1 MQAKN
6 RATSPVAPLV
16 VISMLLVGLSIGGLL
31 ILAVPALATLPGN
44 GLWAA
49 LSSIE
54 LDEKLPWYLV
64 RSSGTVAYLLLTAS
78 TVWGL
83 LLSAKVAK
91 EVSLAPY
98 SVAMHNALSWIAIGL
113 AGLHAWLLLL
123 DSYYVYLPADVLVP
137 FVGPYRP
144 GWTGLGTL
152 GLYLLIV
159 ISASFGWKKV
169 IKHKGW
175 RALHYLSFPV
185 YVMVT
190 LHGLMAGTDS
200 PDVSMQAMYGGSS
213 LLVLY
218 LTYARVL
225 AAFRQ
230 KRGRTISTP
239 APPGR
244 AKARNAS

>member
-6 RATSPVAPLV
+6 NATSPVSPLV
-16 VISMLLVGLSIGGLL
+16 VVSMLLVGLSIGGLL
-31 ILAVPALATLPGN
+31 VLTIPTLSYLPGS

-49 LSSIE
+49 LDSIAI
-54 LDEKLPWYLV
+54 DSKLPWYLV

-83 LLSAKVAK
+83 VLSAKVAR

-98 SVAMHNALSWIAIGL
+98 SLALHNALSWVAIGL

-123 DSYYVYLPADVLVP
+123 DSYYVYLPADLLVP
-137 FVGPYRP
+137 FIGPYRP

-152 GLYLLIV
+152 SLYLLVV
-159 ISASFGWKKV
+159 ISASFGWKKL

-190 LHGLMAGTDS
+190 LHGLKAGTDS
-200 PDVSMQAMYGGSS
+200 PEVSMQVMYVGSS

-225 AAFRQ
+225 AAIRQ
-230 KRGRTISTP
+230 KRV
-239 APPGR
+239 R
-244 AKARNAS
+244 AASGHAAAQDAG